1 MPMMEVNLEQLLK
14 VVEKLNPAEIAIL
27 QERIHLAQHSASV
40 KTSTETSQRDEF
52 FTLPFKEYLA
62 LSDEKRERIQLSVYQ
77 SKKKWIDAE
86 LERRKAEWILVC
98 GGEVV
103 ECSETLRNYPSREK
117 LMALG
122 EERGVVPFV
131 FVKAPL
137 IEEESAWAA
146 LPHADFYPT
155 LSIIIGTAECA
166 AEKLVE
172 SGIACLADFDSGSP
186 HLFLNYDMLLS
197 HDIIDRQLIDQAH
210 FREHLGQLYQ
220 FHILFV
226 VIGVT
231 DERGVPIVQEFP
243 ALCVRNWQRSP
254 LCTVNPHRAAL
265 VGRNLLLELP
275 LRLELNGRRRITRV
289 LADENIE

>member
-1 MPMMEVNLEQLLK
+1 MMEVHLEQLLK
-14 VVEKLNPAEIAIL
+14 AIEQLNPAEIAIL
-27 QERIHLAQHSASV
+27 QERIHLTQNSTSV
-40 KTSTETSQRDEF
+40 KASPKTAQRDEF

-62 LSDEKRERIQLSVYQ
+62 LSDEYREHIQLSVYQ
-77 SKKKWIDAE
+77 SQKEWIDAE
-86 LERRKAEWILVC
+86 IERRGVEWILVC

-103 ECSETLRNYPSREK
+103 ESSETLRNYPSREK

-122 EERGVVPFV
+122 KERGVVPFV

-137 IEEESAWAA
+137 IEEDSTWNA

-155 LSIIIGTAECA
+155 LSIIIGSPQCA
-166 AEKLVE
+166 AEKLVK
-172 SGIACLADFDSGSP
+172 SGIACVADFDSGSP

-226 VIGVT
+226 VIGVI
-231 DERGVPIVQEFP
+231 DERGVPIVREFP

-254 LCTVNPHRAAL
+254 LW
-265 VGRNLLLELP
+265 VGSSKWTKTNDLHL
-275 LRLELNGRRRITRV
+275 
-289 LADENIE
+289 